1 MKGQLVLLEPH
12 HAAIAEPVKRH
23 RPAQSVKIA
32 SKEGTV
38 VTRRLRA
45 PFALLGG
52 TVTPAGH
59 PAALVAILEPIFLT
73 TEAMN

>member
-1 MKGQLVLLEPH
+1 
-12 HAAIAEPVKRH
+12 
-23 RPAQSVKIA
+23 
-32 SKEGTV
+32 V